1 MACTPFGPRAAGYNQ
16 ESLSVEN
23 VPREGIVLDAQ
34 VRFNELLASLK
45 ERRFRLTHQRLKL
58 LRLIAS
64 SDGITISERS
74 TSQ

>member
-16 ESLSVEN
+16 ASLSVEN